1 MVKLTT
7 IQKINPQVYNINQI
21 LQKKKPT
28 KTMKEKEYD
37 FTLRFDLEDPEL
49 DPAIYVEL
57 LYESGCDDALIGIGQ
72 KGYIVLSFIRE
83 ALSSS
88 QAITKAIADVKKVIP
103 FATLVETTLDMTET
117 NPAPAAISVEA
128 AAPPPNIESLM
139 ELMELANVGEKA
151 KGTARV

>member
-1 MVKLTT
+1 
-7 IQKINPQVYNINQI
+7 
-21 LQKKKPT
+21 
-28 KTMKEKEYD
+28 MKEKEYD

-103 FATLVETTLDMTET
+103 FATLVETTLDMAET
-117 NPAPAAISVEA
+117 NPAPAPAAISVEA